1 VDINSNFLNSS
12 FATAEDR
19 IIAAGYKDISLANE
33 MSRSLSTSREYS
45 GVAEAFPAELSNP
58 DEAAIMEQI
67 EVLQNLI
74 DQVRP
79 NMRREDGSLK
89 TIFEY
94 HAPPL
99 EPVKKER
106 RKRSVKIDK

>member
-1 VDINSNFLNSS
+1 
-12 FATAEDR
+12 
-19 IIAAGYKDISLANE
+19 
-33 MSRSLSTSREYS
+33 
-45 GVAEAFPAELSNP
+45 
-58 DEAAIMEQI
+58 
-67 EVLQNLI
+67 
-74 DQVRP
+74 VRP